1 MSARSG
7 MLGLITELRALTEA
21 GEADYSIVYTTY
33 WSNEQL
39 EDILDLHRADVRFE
53 QLESYPHHVSG
64 GSLVYYDYKSPYPY
78 LEETTGGTAITYLQD
93 STGATLGTA
102 LWTAD
107 YRRGMFSFVNTTN
120 GTVVYLTSRSY
131 DINAAA
137 ADVWRRK
144 AAHYAPTSFNFS
156 TDNHSISRA
165 QVYDHAVQMASFFEN
180 QSGDGFNVVQRFRSD
195 M

>member
-1 MSARSG
+1 MARTG
-7 MLGLITELRALTEA
+7 MTAILEELRGLTEA
-21 GEADYSIVYTTY
+21 GTADYTVGTTSY
-33 WSNEQL
+33 WSDNALQ
-39 EDILDLHRADVRFE
+39 DILDIHRRDIRFC
-53 QLESYPHHVSG
+53 QLQAYPNQVQG
-64 GSLVYYDYKSPYPY
+64 GTLVYYDYKSAYEY
-78 LEETTGGTAITYLQD
+78 LEATTGGTSITYLQD

-131 DINAAA
+131 DLNAAA

-144 AAHYAPTSFNFS
+144 AAHVAPTSFNFS

-165 QVYDHAVQMASFFEN
+165 QVYDHAIEMVEFFEN
-180 QSGDGFNVVQRFRSD
+180 MSGDGLNVVQRFRSD